1 MESGV
6 VFEEP
11 YEFGIDVI
19 WAKADGSIEIETLSE
34 TVTWY
39 DLVMPDFIITYEP
52 DPVLITDNTNT
63 LFYLEA
69 INFDIDDL
77 RDYDVE
83 WILDPE
89 LADPA

>member
-1 MESGV
+1 M
-6 VFEEP
+6 
-11 YEFGIDVI
+11 I
-19 WAKADGSIEIETLSE
+19 WAKADGSIEVESLSE

-39 DLVMPDFIITYEP
+39 DLVMPDFTITYEP

-69 INFDIDDL
+69 LNFDIDDL

-89 LADPA
+89 LADPS